1 MGMISLEW
9 GVSWRGVVVV
19 VCLVASLMGQSVG
32 CPARCLCFR
41 TNVRCMFLQLDS
53 IPASVPLDTTVL
65 DLRFNKIR
73 TIPRGAFTGL
83 SSLNTLL
90 LNNNE
95 IERIEEGAFD
105 GLPELRYL
113 YLYKNNL
120 VSLESKTFEGL
131 SKLEQLFLH
140 SNQISRL
147 PKGVFSYTPHLRRLR
162 LDSNALVCDCD
173 MMWLA
178 DMLKE
183 KHGYT
188 QAAATCQY
196 PQNLQGRSLMSISKD
211 DFHCEKPTITMEP
224 RDVDV
229 TFGNTV
235 YFTCR
240 AEGKPVPDIVWMHN
254 NNRVEISEES
264 RFSLLHDGTLM
275 IEDAQDDDKGVYEC
289 IARNVAGE
297 THSNQVELRYFG
309 ERVAPRFTQRPQD
322 VVAVEGQTVQLAC
335 RASGHPRPTFSWTK
349 DLEQIGL
356 DPRLTDHEDGTLTI
370 RNVQESDRGDY
381 QCYAS
386 NAVQT
391 ISATARLSVRSRP
404 VITVPPADTSVVDG
418 SPANFTC
425 GASGDPAP
433 TITWMRGNSEI
444 RAGRD
449 FDILSEGHVLLVRQA
464 RLALQGL
471 YTCRADSPSGSI
483 TASARLIVAR
493 NASPAFS
500 ERSDRVSA
508 IVGTDITLRCVATGE
523 PEPLYE
529 WMRDGRVV
537 HSRNRMTV
545 RAGLLTISSVSLQ
558 DTGRYDCV
566 AENVVGRATKSIFL
580 QVQGS
585 SISRPGD
592 RFVSNAIVEARNRV
606 NSAVNSTLAQLF
618 DRSRHHT
625 VSDLIAAFRY
635 PSPEALE
642 PARAEEIFEQTLEI
656 IHQKVRDGHN
666 FNLDGHENSY
676 QELVSPAHLHMIA
689 NMSGC
694 LHHTHRTDCTE
705 SCFHRHYRTVDGTC
719 NNLHNPAWGASN
731 IPFQRLLHPI
741 YENGFNTPVGWNRGR
756 LYNGLHLPSPR
767 LVSSLLMATPH
778 ITNDDIHT
786 HMLMQWGQF
795 LDHDLDLSP
804 QAISFSRFSDG
815 TRCNET
821 CVNTNPCYPIPVPNS
836 DQRIQSFTCL
846 GFTRSS
852 STCNTGSTSLFYNT
866 VAPRQQLNAI
876 TSFIDASNVY
886 GSTLD
891 EANHLRELTRN
902 RGLLR
907 TGPVGNDGKRFL
919 PFDDSTLAHV
929 DCQIEPQKRHVPCFR
944 AGDHR
949 ANEQLALTA
958 MHTLWMRQHNQI
970 ASALLQLNN
979 HWDGNKVYH
988 ETRKIVGAMMQHI
1001 TYQHWLPQ
1009 ILGPKGMSMMGAY
1022 KGYDPSVNP
1031 TIVNEFATAAFRFG
1045 HSLVQPVIFRL
1056 NESFQPIF
1064 QGNLPLHRAFFAP
1077 YRLLEEGG
1085 IDPLLRGLFGAA
1097 AKKRM
1102 PGEFFNSELTEKLF
1116 VMANAIGQDLAS
1128 LNIQRGRDH
1137 GIQFYNDYREMCG
1150 LERARSFLDL
1160 RNEIQHRG
1168 TRDKLEALYGHPDNI
1183 DLFIGGMSE
1192 TPMEGA
1198 KVGPTFLC
1206 IISGQFQR
1214 TRDGDRFY
1222 YENPGAFSAEQLIE
1236 IKRVSLAQVICQSS
1250 DNIGKVQED
1259 VFLRVDD
1266 DDDYIDCSN
1275 IPRLDLRMWSDCCED
1290 CRRRGSFNSFTSH
1303 FRGRRS
1309 VDQSYPEDRPIDPR
1323 LEDRRDWPGLDVT
1336 EEMYNDGQ
1344 ETASRNVT
1352 YNPAHDRGAE
1362 KQQERGGEVE
1372 KEEEEEKCMKE
1383 DVDIMDVRIEGME
1396 AAMME
1401 MNHHLELMQKKVR
1414 FLQKK
1419 LKGRGRQRH
1428 CQDVSG
1434 RLRRH
1439 GHRWSQD
1446 VCTSCICKKGQVE
1459 CTATPCPASSC
1470 PDPVLIPGQ
1479 CCPKC

>member
-1 MGMISLEW
+1 MNSKMGITRRDTAM
-9 GVSWRGVVVV
+9 SWRGVMWLLCAVMWW
-19 VCLVASLMGQSVG
+19 LVPHTVAQ
-32 CPARCLCFR
+32 CPPRCLCFR
-41 TNVRCMFLQLDS
+41 TNVRCMFLQLEH
-53 IPASVPLDTTVL
+53 IPSVPPDTTVL
-65 DLRFNKIR
+65 DLRFNKIK
-73 TIPRGAFTGL
+73 TIPRGAFAGL

-95 IERIEEGAFD
+95 IEKIESGAFD

-120 VSLESKTFEGL
+120 VSLESDVFEAL
-131 SKLEQLFLH
+131 PKLEQLFLH
-140 SNQISRL
+140 SNVISRL
-147 PKGVFSYTPHLRRLR
+147 PKGVFSHTPHLRRLR

-188 QAAATCQY
+188 QAAATCEF
-196 PQNLQGRSLMSISKD
+196 PQNLQGRSLMTINKD
-211 DFHCEKPTITMEP
+211 DFRCEKPTIIMEP

-240 AEGKPVPDIVWMHN
+240 AEGKPVPEILWMHN
-254 NNRVEISEES
+254 NNVLEISDEE

-275 IEDAQDDDKGVYEC
+275 IEDAQDDDRGVYEC
-289 IARNVAGE
+289 IARNTAGE

-309 ERVAPRFTQRPQD
+309 ERVAPTFTRRPQD
-322 VVAVEGQTVQLAC
+322 LTAVESQSVQFVC
-335 RASGHPRPTFSWTK
+335 RATGHPRPTFSWTK
-349 DLEQIGL
+349 NLAQIGL
-356 DPRLTDHEDGTLTI
+356 DPRLVDHGDGTLSIT
-370 RNVQESDRGDY
+370 NVQADDRGDY

-391 ISATARLSVRSRP
+391 ISATARLAVRSRP
-404 VITVPPADTSVVDG
+404 VISLPPADTSAVEGHPV
-418 SPANFTC
+418 NFTC
-425 GASGDPAP
+425 GASGDPEP
-433 TITWMRGNSEI
+433 TVTWMRGNSEI
-444 RAGRD
+444 QNGRE
-449 FDILSEGHVLLVRQA
+449 FEILSDGHVLVVRQTT
-464 RLALQGL
+464 RALQGV
-471 YTCRADSPSGSI
+471 YTCRADSEAGSI
-483 TASARLIVAR
+483 TASARLIVAD
-493 NASPAFS
+493 NAHPTFS
-500 ERSDRVSA
+500 QRSDTMAA
-508 IVGTDITLRCVATGE
+508 IVGTDITLRCFATGQ

-529 WMRDGRVV
+529 WMRDGRIIQ
-537 HSRNRMTV
+537 SRNRMTV
-545 RAGLLTISSVSLQ
+545 HAGSLSISSISLQ

-580 QVQGS
+580 QVQGTS
-585 SISRPGD
+585 VSRPGD
-592 RFVSNAIVEARNRV
+592 RFVSNAIVEATNRV
-606 NSAVNSTLAQLF
+606 NSAVNNTLAQLF
-618 DRSRHHT
+618 DRNRHHT
-625 VSDLIAAFRY
+625 VTDLIAAFRY

-656 IHQKVRDGHN
+656 IYQRVRDGHN
-666 FNLDGHENSY
+666 FDLDGHESSY

-694 LHHTHRTDCTE
+694 LRHTHTTDCSE
-705 SCFHRHYRTVDGTC
+705 SCFHRQYRTLDGTC

-731 IPFQRLLHPI
+731 IPFERLLEPI
-741 YENGFNTPVGWNRGR
+741 YENGFNTPVGWNRGK

-767 LVSSLLMATPH
+767 LVSSLLMATPE
-778 ITNDDIHT
+778 ITNDDLYT

-821 CVNTNPCYPIPVPNS
+821 CENTNPCFPIPVPNS
-836 DQRIQSFTCL
+836 DQRIRTHTCL

-876 TSFIDASNVY
+876 TAFIDGSNVY

-891 EANHLRELTRN
+891 ESTHLRELNRN
-902 RGLLR
+902 RGLMR
-907 TGPVGNDGKRFL
+907 VGPLTNGGKRFL
-919 PFDDSTLAHV
+919 PFDESTLAHA
-929 DCQIEPQKRHVPCFR
+929 DCQIEPTKRHVPCFR

-949 ANEQLALTA
+949 ANEQLALTT

-970 ASALLQLNN
+970 ATTLLQLNN
-979 HWDGNKVYH
+979 HWDGNKVFH
-988 ETRKIVGAMMQHI
+988 EARKVMGAIMQHI
-1001 TYQHWLPQ
+1001 TYEYWLPK
-1009 ILGPKGMSMMGAY
+1009 ILGPKGIAMMGSY
-1022 KGYDPSVNP
+1022 QGYDANVNP
-1031 TIVNEFATAAFRFG
+1031 SIVNEFATAAFRFG

-1056 NESFQPIF
+1056 NESFQPIEE
-1064 QGNLPLHRAFFAP
+1064 GNLPLHRAFFAP
-1077 YRLLEEGG
+1077 YRLMEEGG

-1102 PGEFFNSELTEKLF
+1102 PGEFFNVELTEKLF

-1137 GIQFYNDYREMCG
+1137 GLPHYNDYRELCG
-1150 LERARSFLDL
+1150 MERAASFHDL

-1192 TPMEGA
+1192 TPMDAA
-1198 KVGPTFLC
+1198 KVGPTFIC

-1214 TRDGDRFY
+1214 LRDGDRFF
-1222 YENPGAFSAEQLIE
+1222 YENPGVFTPEQLVE
-1236 IKRVSLAQVICQSS
+1236 IKRTSMSQVICQSS
-1250 DNIGKVQED
+1250 DNINRVQRD
-1259 VFLRVDD
+1259 VFLRVES
-1266 DDDYIDCSN
+1266 DDDYISCDN
-1275 IPRLDLRMWSDCCED
+1275 FPRLDLRMWSDCCED
-1290 CRRRGSFNSFTSH
+1290 CRRRGTFNSFASH

-1309 VDQSYPEDRPIDPR
+1309 VDQSYPEDRPVDPR
-1323 LEDRRDWPGLDVT
+1323 LADRVEMPDLYNVV
-1336 EEMYNDGQ
+1336 EEYSD
-1344 ETASRNVT
+1344 ESRM
-1352 YNPAHDRGAE
+1352 DRVNNISKNAE
-1362 KQQERGGEVE
+1362 EVKSEEEVE
-1372 KEEEEEKCMKE
+1372 EERCSKE
-1383 DVDIMDVRIEGME
+1383 DVDIMDSRIEGME

-1401 MNHHLELMQKKVR
+1401 MNNLVQHMQKKIKH
-1414 FLQKK
+1414 LHKK
-1419 LKGRGRQRH
+1419 LKGGRARH
-1428 CQDVSG
+1428 CRDLVG

-1439 GHRWSQD
+1439 GHRWSKD
-1446 VCTSCICKKGQVE
+1446 ICTSCICRKGQVE
-1459 CTATPCPASSC
+1459 CSAMSC
-1470 PDPVLIPGQ
+1470 PETNCPNPVLVAGQ

>member
-1 MGMISLEW
+1 M
-9 GVSWRGVVVV
+9 
-19 VCLVASLMGQSVG
+19 
-32 CPARCLCFR
+32 PACR
-41 TNVRCMFLQLDS
+41 
-53 IPASVPLDTTVL
+53 

-73 TIPRGAFTGL
+73 SLPRGAFAGL
-83 SSLNTLL
+83 SELNTLL

-95 IERIEEGAFD
+95 IEEIEEGAFD

-120 VSLESKTFEGL
+120 VSLESEAFQGL
-131 SKLEQLFLH
+131 PKLEQLFLH

-147 PKGVFSYTPHLRRLR
+147 PKGVFSHTPLLRRLR

-196 PQNLQGRSLMSISKD
+196 PQSLQGRSLMTIDKD
-211 DFHCEKPTITMEP
+211 DFHCERPTITMEP

-240 AEGKPVPDIVWMHN
+240 AEGKPVPEIVWMHN
-254 NNRVEISEES
+254 NNRVEVSEDS

-275 IEDAQDDDKGVYEC
+275 IEHAQDDDQGMYEC

-309 ERVAPRFTQRPQD
+309 ERVPPTFTQRPQD
-322 VVAVEGQTVQLAC
+322 TVAVEGQTVQMSC

-349 DLEQIGL
+349 DLEQMGL
-356 DPRLTDHEDGTLTI
+356 DPRITDHEDGTLSI
-370 RNVQESDRGDY
+370 RNVQESDRGEY

-386 NAVQT
+386 NPVQT
-391 ISATARLSVRSRP
+391 ISATARLSIRSRP
-404 VITVPPADTSVVDG
+404 VISVPPVDTSVVAG
-418 SPANFTC
+418 SPSNFTC
-425 GASGDPAP
+425 GATGDPAP
-433 TITWMRGNSEI
+433 TITWIRGNAEI
-444 RAGRD
+444 RSGRD
-449 FDILSEGHVLLVRQA
+449 FELLSDGHVLLVRQA
-464 RLALQGL
+464 RQALQGL

-483 TASARLIVAR
+483 TASARLIVAQ

-508 IVGTDITLRCVATGE
+508 IVGTDITLRCVARGQ

-529 WMRDGRVV
+529 WMRNGRVIQ
-537 HSRNRMTV
+537 SRNRLTV
-545 RAGLLTISSVSLQ
+545 SAGSLLISSVSLQ
-558 DTGRYDCV
+558 DTGRYDCT

-580 QVQGS
+580 QVQGN
-585 SISRPGD
+585 SIIRPGD
-592 RFVSNAIVEARNRV
+592 RFVTNAIVEARQRV
-606 NSAVNSTLAQLF
+606 NSAVNNTLLQLF

-625 VSDLIAAFRY
+625 VTDLIAAFRY

-656 IHQKVRDGHN
+656 IHQKVREGHN
-666 FNLDGHENSY
+666 FDLEGHENSY

-694 LHHTHRTDCTE
+694 LHHKHDTDCTE
-705 SCFHRHYRTVDGTC
+705 SCFHRQYRTVDGTC
-719 NNLHNPAWGASN
+719 NNLHQPTWGSAN
-731 IPFQRLLHPI
+731 TPFPRLLHPI

-778 ITNDDIHT
+778 ITNDDAHT

-821 CVNTNPCYPIPVPNS
+821 CENRNPCYPIPVPNS
-836 DQRIQSFTCL
+836 DQRIQSYTCL

-866 VAPRQQLNAI
+866 VAPREQLNAI

-907 TGPVGNDGKRFL
+907 TGPSGTDGKRFL
-919 PFDDSTLAHV
+919 PFDDSTLAHA

-970 ASALLQLNN
+970 AATLLQLNN

-988 ETRKIVGAMMQHI
+988 ESRKIMGAIMQHI
-1001 TYQHWLPQ
+1001 TYQHWLPKV
-1009 ILGPKGMSMMGAY
+1009 LGPKGVAMMAGY
-1022 KGYDPSVNP
+1022 RGYDAKVNP
-1031 TIVNEFATAAFRFG
+1031 SIVNEFATAAFRFG

-1056 NESFQPIF
+1056 NESFEPVTE
-1064 QGNLPLHRAFFAP
+1064 GNLPLHRAFFAP

-1102 PGEFFNSELTEKLF
+1102 PGEFFNSELTERLF
-1116 VMANAIGQDLAS
+1116 VMANAVGQDLAS

-1150 LERARSFLDL
+1150 LERATSFVEL
-1160 RNEIQHRG
+1160 RHEIQHRG

-1214 TRDGDRFY
+1214 LRDGDRFF
-1222 YENPGAFSAEQLIE
+1222 YENPGVFSPEQLVE
-1236 IKRVSLAQVICQSS
+1236 IQRTSLAQVLCQSS
-1250 DNIGKVQED
+1250 DDIQRVQTD
-1259 VFLRVDD
+1259 VFLRVEN
-1266 DDDYIDCSN
+1266 DDDYIDCSSV
-1275 IPRLDLRMWSDCCED
+1275 PRLDLRMWSDCCED
-1290 CRRRGSFNSFTSH
+1290 CRRRSSFNSFASH

-1309 VDQSYPEDRPIDPR
+1309 VDHSYAEDRPLDPR
-1323 LEDRRDWPGLDVT
+1323 LQHRHIWPGMDVI
-1336 EEMYNDGQ
+1336 EEEYNDDDNNDN
-1344 ETASRNVT
+1344 SRRNVSHSSRHERK
-1352 YNPAHDRGAE
+1352 PLKGRAGE
-1362 KQQERGGEVE
+1362 KEGGEGGEEE
-1372 KEEEEEKCMKE
+1372 KKAGGEEEEERRRRE
-1383 DVDIMDVRIEGME
+1383 DVDVMDVRIEGME
-1396 AAMME
+1396 AALME
-1401 MNHHLELMQKKVR
+1401 MNHHLELMTRKVKH
-1414 FLQKK
+1414 LQKK
-1419 LKGRGRQRH
+1419 LKGRRVRH
-1428 CQDVSG
+1428 CRDSSG

-1439 GHRWSQD
+1439 GHRWSKD
-1446 VCTSCICKKGQVE
+1446 MCTSCICKRGQIE
-1459 CTATPCPASSC
+1459 CAALPCPAQSC
-1470 PDPVLIPGQ
+1470 PNPVPVPGQ